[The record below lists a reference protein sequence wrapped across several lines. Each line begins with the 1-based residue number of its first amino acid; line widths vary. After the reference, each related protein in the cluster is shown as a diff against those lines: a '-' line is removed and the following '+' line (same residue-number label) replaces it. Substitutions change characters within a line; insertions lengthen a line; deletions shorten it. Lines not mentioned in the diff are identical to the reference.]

1 MEQMRWKEYLYLN
14 LESMVAIYSTQ
25 YGDEERGISTDLKA
39 GLMELFGEKISYIE
53 VQFEASNAKKEMDN
67 IVLRYADGSS
77 KSRKPTGRES
87 KKILEIANKL
97 FMEDGILLPVNQ
109 RRELEENSDFINWH
123 FVDESEDADALKEL
137 FREFLQD
144 TLSNDWILDKE
155 FYEIFK
161 KLHRKF
167 FDDFGNN

>member
-1 MEQMRWKEYLYLN
+1 MQKR
-14 LESMVAIYSTQ
+14 
-25 YGDEERGISTDLKA
+25 
-39 GLMELFGEKISYIE
+39 
-53 VQFEASNAKKEMDN
+53 
-67 IVLRYADGSS
+67 
-77 KSRKPTGRES
+77 
-87 KKILEIANKL
+87 
-97 FMEDGILLPVNQ
+97 
-109 RRELEENSDFINWH
+109 SDFINWH